1 MVKDEDVENEA
12 DRIRD
17 MKCSNKPE
25 KDKLL
30 VKVKDYRKVYTK
42 MFGKGFK
49 AVESVD
55 FGLEFGECFCLLGV
69 NGAGKSTTFKALTN
83 EVVPTNGRITVGV
96 YDINRSFGSARKLI
110 GYCPQYDCI
119 FD

>member
-83 EVVPTNGRITVGV
+83 EVVPTNGRITVGG